1 MTARTSTIMGYT
13 LKREI
18 DTTCSAITG
27 ARCRVVFKG
36 RDAYTNGHD
45 IVLPAVDDATLYE
58 VALANVMRGYG
69 NHEGAHHLYTPMQL
83 LEELRNG
90 TAGMNLRDPAVQEA
104 LKKSPPTKIWLT
116 RLQETFNLWNA
127 SEDWRI
133 EHHLMQA
140 WPGTRINLDQT
151 RAHINEREHAMMRD
165 EPARLQNPF
174 NTASAILTWLNAVT
188 NEYRCAGLAQ
198 QTLDLAQSANPS
210 LHALVTGYW
219 PRIIATR
226 DLDNTSANRAIYE
239 TAQELC
245 DRLIAVYLQDQP
257 PPELGQNPGQKG
269 ASSAKSTAND
279 PGTGQGEGEGSGDEP
294 EQTPSDEPGSNGKP
308 DQSADPGPDASAGPP
323 AEPTTGDE
331 PDPRAA
337 PDPEAGSQPDGP
349 DTQDGGSGPDG
360 SDPAEAGEGPVSDDA
375 PQADQGQRPEDA
387 ADGTETDADRAERE
401 ADAQRKL
408 AAARAAARAH
418 TPEIRDQLD
427 IGDVIEAIGRI
438 ADAIE
443 ADGGYIGDRPAA
455 EALHRVVRRPEQP
468 DLRPYRKTQVEI
480 SGVTSALAG
489 AMRSLVI
496 AKNKRRT
503 NYNREDGDL
512 DMRNIVGIALGAP
525 DVYSRTT
532 VHRDQNTALL
542 FLVDISA
549 SMRMGNGKRKK
560 RPIELAMESVV
571 ALTEALGAARRVVTR
586 YDAFTSEGERNRLQ
600 NLKDFH
606 ENVVTAK
613 TNVSHLIRD
622 LDLKQ
627 VVMGGTPTGEMMLE
641 GWEVLRRRKEAKRVI
656 MVITD
661 GEPDDEGLANRAAAS
676 IKADGGIVIGI
687 AVNAAEPK
695 FDLDHWVLVPEIEE
709 LPVRIMGAIRPLI
722 GSVM

>member
-1 MTARTSTIMGYT
+1 MTPRTPTIMGYT

-18 DTTCSAITG
+18 DITCSAITG
-27 ARCRVVFKG
+27 ARCRVVFRG

-58 VALANVMRGYG
+58 VVLANVMRGYG
-69 NHEGAHHLYTPMQL
+69 NHEGAHHLYTPMDL
-83 LEELRNG
+83 LTELRNG
-90 TAGMNLRDPAVQEA
+90 TAGMNLQSPATQDF
-104 LKKSPPTKIWLT
+104 LKKHPPTKIWLT
-116 RLQETFNLWNA
+116 RLEETFNLWNA

-151 RAHINEREHAMMRD
+151 RTHINEREHAMMRD

-174 NTASAILTWLNAVT
+174 KTASAILTWLNAVT

-198 QTLDLAQSANPS
+198 QTLDLAQAANPS
-210 LHALVTGYW
+210 LHALVTSYW
-219 PRIIATR
+219 PRIVATQA
-226 DLDNTSANRAIYE
+226 LDNTSANRAIYE

-245 DRLIAVYLQDQP
+245 DRLIAIYLQDQP
-257 PPELGQNPGQKG
+257 PPEPGQNPGQTG

-279 PGTGQGEGEGSGDEP
+279 PGTGQGEGSGQGDEP
-294 EQTPSDEPGSNGKP
+294 QDTPSSEPGADAAP
-308 DQSADPGPDASAGPP
+308 DQPADPGA
-323 AEPTTGDE
+323 DE
-331 PDPRAA
+331 ADPQSS
-337 PDPEAGSQPDGP
+337 PPEAGAGTDPQADPKPDAGTDPEGP
-349 DTQDGGSGPDG
+349 DTEGTGSSAQG
-360 SDPAEAGEGPVSDDA
+360 SDPADTDRSQPSAQDPRADAGQTPDDSAEDGESDA
-375 PQADQGQRPEDA
+375 E
-387 ADGTETDADRAERE
+387 RAERE

-408 AAARAAARAH
+408 EAARAAAREH
-418 TPEIRDQLD
+418 SPEIRDQLD
-427 IGDVIEAIGRI
+427 IGDVIEAVGRI

-443 ADGGYIGDRPAA
+443 AEGGYIGDRPAA

-489 AMRSLVI
+489 AMRTLVI

-503 NYNREDGDL
+503 SYNREDGDL

-525 DVYSRTT
+525 DVYSRTA

-641 GWEVLRRRKEAKRVI
+641 SWEVLRRRKEAKRVI

>member
-1 MTARTSTIMGYT
+1 MTPRTSTIMGYT

-27 ARCRVVFKG
+27 ARCRVVFRG

-69 NHEGAHHLYTPMQL
+69 NHEGAHHLYTPMGL
-83 LEELRNG
+83 LTELRNG
-90 TAGMNLRDPAVQEA
+90 TAGMNLQSPATQDF
-104 LKKSPPTKIWLT
+104 LKKNPPTKIWLT
-116 RLQETFNLWNA
+116 RLEETFNLWNA

-133 EHHLMQA
+133 EHHLMRA

-151 RAHINEREHAMMRD
+151 RAHINEREHAMMRK
-165 EPARLQNPF
+165 EPERLQNPF
-174 NTASAILTWLNAVT
+174 STASAILTWLNAVT
-188 NEYRCAGLAQ
+188 NEYRCAALAQ
-198 QTLDLAQSANPS
+198 QTLDLARTANPT
-210 LHALVTGYW
+210 LHALVTSYW
-219 PRIIATR
+219 PRILATQ

-245 DRLIAVYLQDQP
+245 DRLIAIYLEDQP
-257 PPELGQNPGQKG
+257 PPKPGQDPGQKG
-269 ASSAKSTAND
+269 ASSAKSTADD
-279 PGTGQGEGEGSGDEP
+279 PGTGEGEGSGQGDEP
-294 EQTPSDEPGSNGKP
+294 QETPSDTPGTGGRP
-308 DQSADPGPDASAGPP
+308 DRPADPGPDDAAPQNPETPTGDTPDQATPPEPRNGSDGTDTGRGGPP
-323 AEPTTGDE
+323 PDGDE
-331 PDPRAA
+331 PADADRGQGSEPQ
-337 PDPEAGSQPDGP
+337 PQTDAGQTP
-349 DTQDGGSGPDG
+349 
-360 SDPAEAGEGPVSDDA
+360 DDA
-375 PQADQGQRPEDA
+375 A
-387 ADGTETDADRAERE
+387 ADGASGEEGAERDAE
-401 ADAQRKL
+401 AEQKL
-408 AAARAAARAH
+408 EAARAAARGH
-418 TPEIRDQLD
+418 RPEIRDQFD
-427 IGDVIEAIGRI
+427 IGDVIEAVGRI

-443 ADGGYIGDRPAA
+443 AEGGEIGDRPAA
-455 EALHRVVRRPEQP
+455 EALHRVERRPEQP

-503 NYNREDGDL
+503 SYNREDGEL

-549 SMRMGNGKRKK
+549 SMRMGNAKRKK
-560 RPIELAMESVV
+560 RPIALAMESVV

-586 YDAFTSEGERNRLQ
+586 YDAFTSEIERNRLL

-622 LDLKQ
+622 LDLQQ

-641 GWEVLRRRKEAKRVI
+641 SWEILRRRKEAKRVI

-661 GEPDDEGLANRAAAS
+661 GEPDEVGLANRAAAS

-695 FDLDHWVLVPEIEE
+695 FDLDHWVMVPEIEE